1 MSHSTTFAARLRD
14 LIGDTPIA
22 AFSRRV
28 GLGEALIRKYLA
40 GSEPSLSKANQ
51 IARQA
56 NCSLEWLATGQG
68 FRYAQA
74 EVVDMDALELALRLS
89 TTLTPEVPP
98 AATLNLKLIVS
109 LYQYLRAT
117 KRPDGHFEE
126 TAARQFGEYLS
137 SACAPA
143 PDRP

>member
-1 MSHSTTFAARLRD
+1 MTDATTFPTRLRE
-14 LIGDTPIA
+14 LIGETSVA

-89 TTLTPEVPP
+89 TQLTPGSPP
-98 AATLNLKLIVS
+98 ADTVNLKLIVS

-117 KRPDGHFEE
+117 KRPDGQLEE
-126 TAARQFGEYLS
+126 QAALQFGQYLAT
-137 SACAPA
+137 ACAPTPA
-143 PDRP
+143 RR